1 MRNMLYPKEV
11 QKHLDILNEYTEVK
25 HFINFDILH
34 MYPGEMAYPNG
45 YYDSCFFDAVLFN
58 TVTMEKCVI
67 PNRDGIQF
75 LSTEKENV
83 ISGILIYADGS
94 TVIVFKKLVTFDH
107 LQCLFI
113 RSF

>member
-1 MRNMLYPKEV
+1 MKYPLEV
-11 QKHLDILNEYTEVK
+11 QKKIDVLNTYKVVDTLKE
-25 HFINFDILH
+25 FNILH
-34 MYPGEMAYPNG
+34 MYPKEIAYPNG